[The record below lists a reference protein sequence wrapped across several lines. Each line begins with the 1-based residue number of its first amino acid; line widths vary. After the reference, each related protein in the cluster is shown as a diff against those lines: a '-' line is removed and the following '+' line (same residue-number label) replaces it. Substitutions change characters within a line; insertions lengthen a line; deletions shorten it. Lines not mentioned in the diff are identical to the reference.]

1 MEAQLHNIKGLFGDQ
16 KLNVDQFKEGK
27 NWFYIDSVVL
37 EKSGVFKG
45 VDESDPQNWGKT
57 RYLAY
62 FQ

>member
-1 MEAQLHNIKGLFGDQ
+1 MEAQLQNIKGLFGEK
-16 KLNVDQFKEGK
+16 KLNVEQFKEGN

-57 RYLAY
+57 RFSAY